1 MIRFEFIDQHREQFE
16 IRIMCR
22 LLEVSRSGY
31 YAWRKRAVSQ
41 REIAN
46 QQLFEEIRRVF
57 HENRQ
62 VYGAVRIWKALNKD
76 GINCGRD
83 RVSRLMKENQLKVKQ
98 PKRRVITTK
107 SDKAKTPAPN
117 LLVQQ
122 FVANGPNQKWCS
134 DITYIPTDDG
144 WLFLAVT
151 LDLYSRKVVGWAM
164 DRTMTSKL
172 VCDAYQMA
180 LTRRKPEPG
189 LIHHSDRGSQYT
201 SHDFQTLITSSKAI
215 PSMSATGNCY
225 DNAVVESFFGTL
237 KGECVP
243 QNGYEKRA
251 IGKSDIFTYIEGFY
265 NRKRLHSTI
274 DFCSPEE
281 FENIYWKNQFNNNM
295 TSSRVH

>member
-1 MIRFEFIDQHREQFE
+1 MRRFEFIDQHREQFE
-16 IRIMCR
+16 ISIMCR

-31 YAWRKRAVSQ
+31 YAWRNRAVSQ
-41 REIAN
+41 REIAK
-46 QQLFEEIRRVF
+46 QQLFKEIRRVF

-62 VYGAVRIWKALNKD
+62 LYGAVRIWKVLNKE

-83 RVSRLMKENQLKVKQ
+83 RVARLMKENQLTVKQ
-98 PKRRVITTK
+98 SKRRVITTK
-107 SDKAKTPAPN
+107 SDKTKTPAPN
-117 LLVQQ
+117 LLGQQ
-122 FVANGPNQKWCS
+122 FTADRPNKKWCS

-144 WLFLAVT
+144 WLFL
-151 LDLYSRKVVGWAM
+151 Y
-164 DRTMTSKL
+164 
-172 VCDAYQMA
+172 
-180 LTRRKPEPG
+180 
-189 LIHHSDRGSQYT
+189 
-201 SHDFQTLITSSKAI
+201 DFQRLITSSKAI

-281 FENIYWKNQFNNNM
+281 LEDIYWKNQPNYNM